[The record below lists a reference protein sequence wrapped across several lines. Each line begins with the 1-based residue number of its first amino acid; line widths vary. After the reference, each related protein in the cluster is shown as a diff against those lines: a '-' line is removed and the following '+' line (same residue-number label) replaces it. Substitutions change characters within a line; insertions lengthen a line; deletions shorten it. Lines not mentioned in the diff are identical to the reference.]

1 MPFHMLRYEMEI
13 AQQAQNR
20 PLSSSMTLGPDE
32 LLLNYETHLYGLSRE
47 NTSRMSPLSLPPA
60 GRSRLTPLEQA

>member
-1 MPFHMLRYEMEI
+1 MPFHMLRYEMKI
-13 AQQAQNR
+13 AQQAQ
-20 PLSSSMTLGPDE
+20 SSSMTLGPDE